1 MAFTPP
7 VARNELPALPTPVVP
22 APLPTPPRAP
32 VAQAAPDAPQAKTY
46 EPTMAFFVSP
56 TSAPSATTTP
66 SAAPTPA
73 PIDANEPKLAMT
85 QLALLVAELTA
96 FPDRSAA
103 TLSES
108 GLDSKQWEREWGA
121 WQRRFAEQP
130 QERARYEPLVQYYT
144 ALRKP
149 GGP

>member
-7 VARNELPALPTPVVP
+7 VVRNDPPAPPTPVVP
-22 APLPTPPRAP
+22 APTAMPPRAP
-32 VAQAAPDAPQAKTY
+32 LAQPAPDAPQAKTY
-46 EPTMAFFVSP
+46 EPTVAFFVSP
-56 TSAPSATTTP
+56 NTGAAAPSSSPPPLP
-66 SAAPTPA
+66 SST
-73 PIDANEPKLAMT
+73 DANEPKLAMT

-108 GLDSKQWEREWGA
+108 GLDATQWEREWAA
-121 WQRRFAEQP
+121 WQQRFAEQP
-130 QERARYEPLVQYYT
+130 EERARYEPLVQYYT